1 MTSSPKWF
9 SSTPWIDRWNGEE
22 GRPYNLNGNLKKFAN
37 GRLYNL
43 HPLPLPVA
51 PRLMLFFVPQHTAR
65 HRHTFISLGAGEH
78 IIGDLNPRGRKRRHD
93 LVRRLLCANSVC
105 RLDSRL
111 SLTSLLQ
118 SAGFGLQTWRSI
130 YEKTILGVLVS
141 GCGMNAL

>member
-22 GRPYNLNGNLKKFAN
+22 GRPYNLTRNLLMGAYIIFTHCHCQWHRVDAVLRPSTHGSPSTHLHITWS
-37 GRLYNL
+37 GRTHL
-43 HPLPLPVA
+43 
-51 PRLMLFFVPQHTAR
+51 
-65 HRHTFISLGAGEH
+65 
-78 IIGDLNPRGRKRRHD
+78 IGDLNPRGRKRRHD

-105 RLDSRL
+105 RPDSRL

-130 YEKTILGVLVS
+130 YEKTILGVLVG

>member
-1 MTSSPKWF
+1 
-9 SSTPWIDRWNGEE
+9 
-22 GRPYNLNGNLKKFAN
+22 
-37 GRLYNL
+37 
-43 HPLPLPVA
+43 
-51 PRLMLFFVPQHTAR
+51 MLFFVPQHKAR
-65 HRHTFISLGAGEH
+65 HRHIQLAFISLGAGEH

-93 LVRRLLCANSVC
+93 LVRRLLCAYSVC

-141 GCGMNAL
+141 GCGMNALWTEFDSVLRDQPAICYTST